1 MMISIEKITK
11 LHKQADEKDNILQNV
26 NTELEQELK
35 HIRLRYEKKS
45 QQARKD
51 RDDILYAMH
60 TEIANVIENDTRW
73 FDNKDMIELAFSAF
87 VRERKST
94 AFADDRGEPVR
105 EALERFFNH
114 KFLENFS
121 YLVRTYGNAEYSD
134 YEDFKEPVLVMPN
147 IVMSTSATDDELVS
161 LAELLEPY
169 VDAVREY
176 RENMQ
181 YKDVLLPVFEHTY
194 AQHGVICIAS
204 SSPGTYRIVDN
215 KYGEKLPL
223 SEEKPL
229 IDILKD
235 VREEYW
241 YENDKEN

>member
-1 MMISIEKITK
+1 MSIEEITR
-11 LHKQADEKDNILQNV
+11 LHKQAAEKNNMLQNV

-35 HIRLRYEKKS
+35 HIRLKYEKKS
-45 QQARKD
+45 QLARKD
-51 RDDILYAMH
+51 RDDLLYAMH
-60 TEIANVIENDTRW
+60 TEIANTIENDIRW
-73 FDNKDMIELAFSAF
+73 FDNKDMLKLASSACI
-87 VRERKST
+87 REGKST

-105 EALERFFNH
+105 QAVKRFFNH

-147 IVMSTSATDDELVS
+147 IVISKSATDDELVS

-215 KYGEKLPL
+215 NYGEKLPL

-241 YENDKEN
+241 SEDDKEN

>member
-1 MMISIEKITK
+1 MSIEEITR
-11 LHKQADEKDNILQNV
+11 LEKQADEKDSILQNV
-26 NTELEQELK
+26 NRELEQELK
-35 HIRLRYEKKS
+35 HIRLQYEKKV
-45 QQARKD
+45 QLARKD
-51 RDDILYAMH
+51 RDDILYAIH

-73 FDNKDMIELAFSAF
+73 FDNKDMIELVSSAF

-94 AFADDRGEPVR
+94 AFADDRGEPVHQ
-105 EALERFFNH
+105 ALEHFFNH

-121 YLVRTYGNAEYSD
+121 YLVRTYGNAKYSD

-147 IVMSTSATDDELVS
+147 IVISKSANDDELIS

-169 VDAVREY
+169 VDAIHEY
-176 RENMQ
+176 SLNMKHK
-181 YKDVLLPVFEHTY
+181 YVLISVFEHTY
-194 AQHGVICIAS
+194 AQHGVICITS

-215 KYGEKLPL
+215 KYEEKLPL
-223 SEEKPL
+223 SEDKPL

-241 YENDKEN
+241 SEDDKEN

>member
-1 MMISIEKITK
+1 MSIEKITR
-11 LHKQADEKDNILQNV
+11 LHKQAAEKNNILQNV

-35 HIRLRYEKKS
+35 HVRLQYEKKA
-45 QQARKD
+45 QLARKD

-73 FDNKDMIELAFSAF
+73 FDNKDMIELVSSAF

-105 EALERFFNH
+105 EALEHFFNH

-121 YLVRTYGNAEYSD
+121 YLVRTYGNAKYSD

-147 IVMSTSATDDELVS
+147 IVISKSATDDELVS

-169 VDAVREY
+169 IDAVREY

-181 YKDVLLPVFEHTY
+181 YKDVILPVFEHTY

-204 SSPGTYRIVDN
+204 SSLGTYRIVDN

-223 SEEKPL
+223 SEDKPL

-241 YENDKEN
+241 SEDDKEN